1 MLTAGI
7 IIMVAA
13 LLIGVIALTLVALM
27 SSSARTAGRRTR
39 VAMGLSDP
47 EEGAL
52 SYDRRPGEG
61 AAYHQADAPYPPAE
75 EDAPYYP
82 AEQEVRDPGEADAS
96 DYPAEQEVRDPGEAD
111 ASYYAEEREVRDH
124 PAEADAAHYA
134 HEQEVRDYPGAAEA
148 PAAAGGEQPARWVF
162 ALLVVSGAG
171 LAVGLLMVV
180 IGSIS

>member
-96 DYPAEQEVRDPGEAD
+96 DYPAERAVRDPGEGD
-111 ASYYAEEREVRDH
+111 APYYAEER
-124 PAEADAAHYA
+124 
-134 HEQEVRDYPGAAEA
+134 EVRDYPGAAEA
-148 PAAAGGEQPARWVF
+148 PAAAGGEQPARWVL

>member
-13 LLIGVIALTLVALM
+13 LLIGVIALTLVVLM

-82 AEQEVRDPGEADAS
+82 AGQEVRDPGEADAS
-96 DYPAEQEVRDPGEAD
+96 DYPAERAVRDPGEGD
-111 ASYYAEEREVRDH
+111 APYRPAAEQEPYYPAEEE
-124 PAEADAAHYA
+124 
-134 HEQEVRDYPGAAEA
+134 PGPLAAEIQDA
-148 PAAAGGEQPARWVF
+148 PRWVL
-162 ALLVVSGAG
+162 AMTIISGAG
-171 LAVGLLMVV
+171 LVLGMLMVMV
-180 IGSIS
+180 ASIT

>member
-1 MLTAGI
+1 MLSAGI

-82 AEQEVRDPGEADAS
+82 AEQEVRGPGEADAS

-111 ASYYAEEREVRDH
+111 ASDYPAERAVRDPGEGDAPYYAEEREVGDH
-124 PAEADAAHYA
+124 PAEA
-134 HEQEVRDYPGAAEA
+134 EA
-148 PAAAGGEQPARWVF
+148 PAGAEAVQPARWVL

>member
-1 MLTAGI
+1 VLTAGI

-96 DYPAEQEVRDPGEAD
+96 DYPAERAVRDPGEGD
-111 ASYYAEEREVRDH
+111 APYYAEEREVGDH
-124 PAEADAAHYA
+124 PAE
-134 HEQEVRDYPGAAEA
+134 AEA
-148 PAAAGGEQPARWVF
+148 PAAAGGEQPARWVL

>member
-1 MLTAGI
+1 MLSAGI

-96 DYPAEQEVRDPGEAD
+96 DYPAERAVRDPGEGD
-111 ASYYAEEREVRDH
+111 APYYAEEREVGDH
-124 PAEADAAHYA
+124 PAEA
-134 HEQEVRDYPGAAEA
+134 EA
-148 PAAAGGEQPARWVF
+148 PAGAEAVQPARWVL

-171 LAVGLLMVV
+171 LAVGLLMAV

>member
-1 MLTAGI
+1 VLSAGI

-75 EDAPYYP
+75 EDASDYPAEEDASDYP

-96 DYPAEQEVRDPGEAD
+96 DYPAEQEVRDPGEGD
-111 ASYYAEEREVRDH
+111 APYYAEEREVGDH
-124 PAEADAAHYA
+124 PAEA
-134 HEQEVRDYPGAAEA
+134 EA
-148 PAAAGGEQPARWVF
+148 PAGAEAVQPARWVL

>member
-1 MLTAGI
+1 
-7 IIMVAA
+7 MVAA

-96 DYPAEQEVRDPGEAD
+96 DYPAERAVRDPGEGD
-111 ASYYAEEREVRDH
+111 APYYAEEREVGDH
-124 PAEADAAHYA
+124 PAEAEAHA
-134 HEQEVRDYPGAAEA
+134 GAEA
-148 PAAAGGEQPARWVF
+148 VQPARWVL

>member
-61 AAYHQADAPYPPAE
+61 AAYHQADAPYPRAE

-96 DYPAEQEVRDPGEAD
+96 DYPAERAVRDPGEGD
-111 ASYYAEEREVRDH
+111 APYYAEEREVGDH
-124 PAEADAAHYA
+124 PAEA
-134 HEQEVRDYPGAAEA
+134 EA
-148 PAAAGGEQPARWVF
+148 PAGAEAVQPARWVL

>member
-1 MLTAGI
+1 VLTAGI

-13 LLIGVIALTLVALM
+13 LLIGVIALTLVVLM

-75 EDAPYYP
+75 EDASDYP

-96 DYPAEQEVRDPGEAD
+96 DYPAERAVRDPGEGD
-111 ASYYAEEREVRDH
+111 APYYAEEREVGDH
-124 PAEADAAHYA
+124 PAEAEAHA
-134 HEQEVRDYPGAAEA
+134 GAEA
-148 PAAAGGEQPARWVF
+148 VQPARWVL

>member
-1 MLTAGI
+1 VLSAGI

-82 AEQEVRDPGEADAS
+82 AEQEVRDPGEEDAS
-96 DYPAEQEVRDPGEAD
+96 DYPAEQEVRDPGEGD
-111 ASYYAEEREVRDH
+111 APYYAEEREVGDH
-124 PAEADAAHYA
+124 PAEA
-134 HEQEVRDYPGAAEA
+134 EA
-148 PAAAGGEQPARWVF
+148 PAGAEAVQPARWVL

>member
-96 DYPAEQEVRDPGEAD
+96 
-111 ASYYAEEREVRDH
+111 YYAEEREVRDH